1 MQGIAGS
8 DRVSCRHA
16 ASALSGRL
24 TVARSKSSA
33 RWLKEHFSDPYVKRA
48 QAEGWRSRAVFKLEE
63 LLERDRLLKPG
74 IVVVDLGAAP
84 GGWSQ
89 MVRESL
95 RERGQDTGRVMALDI
110 LPMQGI
116 GGVEFIE
123 GDFREESVLK
133 QLEALLNSEPVDLV
147 LSDMA
152 PNISGVESVDQ
163 ARAMHLA
170 ELAQAFAAAHLKPGG
185 AFLTKL
191 FQGRGFDDYLRG
203 LRADF
208 ERVSIRKPKA
218 SRARSAE
225 VYALATGRRGTG
237 AVGSLPKVSK

>member
-1 MQGIAGS
+1 MQGIPGG

-16 ASALSGRL
+16 AFVSQGRL
-24 TVARSKSSA
+24 SMARSKSSA

-74 IVVVDLGAAP
+74 MAVVDLGAAP

-89 MVRESL
+89 MVRDSL
-95 RERGQDTGRVMALDI
+95 RERGQDTGRVIALDI

-133 QLEALLNSEPVDLV
+133 RLEALLNAQPVDLV

-225 VYALATGRRGTG
+225 VYALATGRRDTE
-237 AVGSLPKVSK
+237 AVGSSPKVSK

>member
-1 MQGIAGS
+1 MN
-8 DRVSCRHA
+8 
-16 ASALSGRL
+16 
-24 TVARSKSSA
+24 VARSKSSA

-63 LLERDRLLKPG
+63 LLQRDQ
-74 IVVVDLGAAP
+74 VVDLGAAP

-89 MVRESL
+89 MVRERL
-95 RERGQDTGRVMALDI
+95 RTHGADRGRVIALDI

-116 GGVEFIE
+116 AGVEVIE
-123 GDFREESVLK
+123 GDFREDPVL
-133 QLEALLNSEPVDLV
+133 QRLEALLGGAPVDLV

-170 ELAQAFAAAHLKPGG
+170 ELAQEFAARHLKAGG

-203 LRADF
+203 LRADYDK
-208 ERVSIRKPKA
+208 VSIRKPKA
-218 SRARSAE
+218 SRSRSAE
-225 VYALATGRRGTG
+225 VYALASGRRTG
-237 AVGSLPKVSK
+237 SG

>member
-1 MQGIAGS
+1 M
-8 DRVSCRHA
+8 
-16 ASALSGRL
+16 SGVL
-24 TVARSKSSA
+24 NVARSKSSA

-63 LLERDRLLKPG
+63 LLQRDQLIEPG
-74 IVVVDLGAAP
+74 MTVVDLGAAP

-89 MVRESL
+89 MVRERL
-95 RERGQDTGRVMALDI
+95 RTHGADRGRVVALDI

-116 GGVEFIE
+116 AGVEVIE
-123 GDFREESVLK
+123 GDFREDEVLHR
-133 QLEALLNSEPVDLV
+133 LEALLGDGAVDLV

-170 ELAQAFAAAHLKPGG
+170 ELAQSFAAAHLKSGG

-191 FQGRGFDDYLRG
+191 FQGRGFDEYLRG
-203 LRADF
+203 LRTDY
-208 ERVSIRKPKA
+208 ETVRIRKPKA
-218 SRARSAE
+218 SRSRSAE
-225 VYALATGRRGTG
+225 VYALATGRR
-237 AVGSLPKVSK
+237 AAAS

>member
-1 MQGIAGS
+1 
-8 DRVSCRHA
+8 
-16 ASALSGRL
+16 
-24 TVARSKSSA
+24 VARSKSSA

-63 LLERDRLLKPG
+63 LLERDRLLEPG
-74 IVVVDLGAAP
+74 MTVVDLGAAP

-89 MVRESL
+89 MVREQL
-95 RERGQDTGRVMALDI
+95 RTHGADRGRVIALDI

-116 GGVEFIE
+116 AGVEVIE
-123 GDFREESVLK
+123 GDFREEAVLRR
-133 QLEALLNSEPVDLV
+133 LESLLGAGSVDLV

-163 ARAMHLA
+163 ARAMNLA
-170 ELAQAFAAAHLKPGG
+170 ELAQEFAGRHLKAGG

-203 LRADF
+203 LRADYDK
-208 ERVSIRKPKA
+208 VSIRKPKA
-218 SRARSAE
+218 SRSRSAE
-225 VYALATGRRGTG
+225 VYALAAGRRTGRN
-237 AVGSLPKVSK
+237 

>member
-1 MQGIAGS
+1 MRGVAGG
-8 DRVSCRHA
+8 DRVSCGHA
-16 ASALSGRL
+16 AWSGFL
-24 TVARSKSSA
+24 NVARSKSSTL
-33 RWLKEHFSDPYVKRA
+33 WLKEHFSDPYVKRA

-63 LLERDRLLKPG
+63 LIERDNLLKAG
-74 IVVVDLGAAP
+74 MVVVDLGAAP

-89 MVRESL
+89 MVRERL
-95 RERGQDTGRVMALDI
+95 RTHNADNGRVLALDI

-116 GGVEFIE
+116 AGVEFLE
-123 GDFREESVLK
+123 GDFREAEVLGRF
-133 QLEALLNSEPVDLV
+133 EAMLQGRPVDLV

-152 PNISGVESVDQ
+152 PNITGVESVDQ

-170 ELAQAFAAAHLKPGG
+170 ELAQEFAAKHLRSGG

-218 SRARSAE
+218 SRSRSPE
-225 VYALATGRRGTG
+225 VYALAIGKKFKG
-237 AVGSLPKVSK
+237 ATSA